1 VRHLRSGTS
10 TRDGRLCDTIVPTQS
25 TPTGAGRE
33 GSEVPQFGYAALNR
47 TLREED
53 VRTNR
58 GMQQATFEERG
69 LDYAGELAEQNCRG
83 LRRIVRWNIDH
94 DIHFYRITSDLIP
107 WYSQYDLE
115 ELPNSDAVFD
125 ILGDVGDLAEEHDL
139 RLTFHPSHFV
149 KLASPTDSV
158 VENAV
163 RDLECHGDLMDA
175 IGLSRTPYNSI
186 NIHIGAHYSDKA
198 ATAERFCAAVDR
210 LPPAVSDRLTVEN
223 DDKESLWS
231 VPELVESV
239 HDEIGMP
246 VVYDALHHQFSDRG
260 LTGREALEAAVST
273 WPDDVRPIIHYS
285 ESRRLHEADPS
296 VSPRNH
302 SDYVQGPIHTFG
314 REVDVM
320 IEAKMK
326 EQAVMQYRQQH
337 RQQHSD
343 H

>member
-1 VRHLRSGTS
+1 MSTDSTHSGERPNAT
-10 TRDGRLCDTIVPTQS
+10 
-25 TPTGAGRE
+25 
-33 GSEVPQFGYAALNR
+33 PQFGYAALNR
-47 TLREED
+47 TLREDE

-83 LRRIVRWNIDH
+83 LRRIIEWNVDH
-94 DIHFYRITSDLIP
+94 DIRFYRITSDLIP

-115 ELPNSDAVFD
+115 GLPNSDTVLD
-125 ILGDVGDLAEEHDL
+125 ILADIGEFAAEHDL

-149 KLASPTDSV
+149 KLASPTESV
-158 VENAV
+158 VDNAV
-163 RDLECHGDLMDA
+163 VDLECHGDLMDA
-175 IGLSRTPYNSI
+175 MGLSRSPYNSI
-186 NIHIGAHYSDKA
+186 NVHIGAYYSDKA
-198 ATAERFCAAVDR
+198 ATARRFCEAVDR

-246 VVYDALHHQFSDRG
+246 VVYDALHHQFTDRG
-260 LTGREALEAAVST
+260 LTGREALEAAVDT
-273 WPDDVRPIIHYS
+273 WPGDVRPIVHYS
-285 ESRRLHEADPS
+285 EPRRLHEADS
-296 VSPRNH
+296 SISPRNH
-302 SDYVQGPIHTFG
+302 SDYVAGPIDTYG

-326 EQAVMQYRQQH
+326 ERAVLQYRQQQ
-337 RQQHSD
+337 RGA
-343 H
+343 

>member
-1 VRHLRSGTS
+1 MS
-10 TRDGRLCDTIVPTQS
+10 TDS
-25 TPTGAGRE
+25 TYSDERTNAI
-33 GSEVPQFGYAALNR
+33 PQFGYAALNR

-58 GMQQATFEERG
+58 GMQKATFEKKG
-69 LDYAGELAEQNCRG
+69 LAYAGELAEQNCRG
-83 LRRIVRWNIDH
+83 VRRIIEWNVDH
-94 DIHFYRITSDLIP
+94 DIRFYRISSDLIP

-115 ELPNSDAVFD
+115 DLPNSETVLD
-125 ILGDVGDLAEEHDL
+125 LLAEIGEFADSHDL

-158 VENAV
+158 VDNAV
-163 RDLECHGDLMDA
+163 VDLECHGDLMDA
-175 IGLSRTPYNSI
+175 MGLSRTPYNSI
-186 NIHIGAHYSDKA
+186 NIHIGAHYSDKE
-198 ATAERFCAAVDR
+198 ATAERFCEAVDR
-210 LPPAVSDRLTVEN
+210 LPAAVRDRLTVEN

-246 VVYDALHHQFSDRG
+246 VVYDALHHQFTDRG
-260 LTGREALEAAVST
+260 LTGREALELAVDT

-302 SDYVQGPIHTFG
+302 SDYVQGPIDTDGHA
-314 REVDVM
+314 VDVM

-326 EQAVMQYRQQH
+326 EQAVLQYRQQH
-337 RQQHSD
+337 QRR
-343 H
+343 

>member
-1 VRHLRSGTS
+1 MRHLGSGTS

-175 IGLSRTPYNSI
+175 IDLSRTPYNSI

-302 SDYVQGPIHTFG
+302 SDYVAGPIHTFG

>member
-1 VRHLRSGTS
+1 MKWLGEQPRTERIHPARVYNGQTVS
-10 TRDGRLCDTIVPTQS
+10 TDSTQS
-25 TPTGAGRE
+25 GKRPNGT
-33 GSEVPQFGYAALNR
+33 PQFGYAALNR

-69 LDYAGELAEQNCRG
+69 LAYAGELAAQNCRG
-83 LRRIVRWNIDH
+83 LRRIIEWNVDH
-94 DIHFYRITSDLIP
+94 DIRFYRITSDLIP
-107 WYSQYDLE
+107 WYSQYDLD
-115 ELPNSDAVFD
+115 ELPNSDVVLD
-125 ILGDVGDLAEEHDL
+125 LLTDVGDLADEYDL

-149 KLASPTDSV
+149 KLASPTESV
-158 VENAV
+158 VDNAI

-175 IGLSRTPYNSI
+175 MGLSRSPYNSI

-210 LPPAVSDRLTVEN
+210 LPPAVGDRLTVEN

-231 VPELVESV
+231 VPELVDSV
-239 HDEIGMP
+239 HNEIGMP

-260 LTGREALEAAVST
+260 LTGREALDQAVDT

-285 ESRRLHEADPS
+285 EPRRLHEADPS

-302 SDYVQGPIHTFG
+302 SDYVAGPIDTFG

-326 EQAVMQYRQQH
+326 EQAVMRYRQRH
-337 RQQHSD
+337 RD
-343 H
+343 E

>member
-1 VRHLRSGTS
+1 MS
-10 TRDGRLCDTIVPTQS
+10 TQQS
-25 TPTGAGRE
+25 H
-33 GSEVPQFGYAALNR
+33 PQFGYAALNR

-58 GMQQATFEERG
+58 GMQQATFEEKG
-69 LDYAGELAEQNCRG
+69 LPYAGELAEQNCRG
-83 LRRIVRWNIDH
+83 LRRIVRWNLDH
-94 DIHFYRITSDLIP
+94 DIRFYRITSDLIP
-107 WYSQYDLE
+107 WYSQYDLTD
-115 ELPNSDAVFD
+115 LPNSETVLD
-125 ILGDVGDLAEEHDL
+125 ILTDVGEFADEHDL

-149 KLASPTDSV
+149 KLASPTESV
-158 VENAV
+158 VENAI

-175 IGLSRTPYNSI
+175 MDLSRSPYNSI
-186 NIHIGAHYSDKA
+186 NIHIGAHYSDKE
-198 ATAERFCAAVDR
+198 ATAKRFCEAVDR
-210 LPPAVSDRLTVEN
+210 LSPAVRQRLTVEN

-260 LTGREALEAAVST
+260 LTGWEALELAVDT
-273 WPDDVRPIIHYS
+273 WPDGVRPIIHYS
-285 ESRRLHEADPS
+285 EPRRLHEADPS

-302 SDYVQGPIHTFG
+302 SDFVAGPIHTHG
-314 REVDVM
+314 HGVDVM

-337 RQQHSD
+337 PD

>member
-1 VRHLRSGTS
+1 
-10 TRDGRLCDTIVPTQS
+10 VPTQS

>member
-1 VRHLRSGTS
+1 MRHLGSGTS
-10 TRDGRLCDTIVPTQS
+10 TRDGRLCDTIVSTQS

-83 LRRIVRWNIDH
+83 LRRIIEWNIDH

-115 ELPNSDAVFD
+115 ELPNSNAVLD
-125 ILGDVGDLAEEHDL
+125 MLGDVGDLTEKHDL

-149 KLASPTDSV
+149 KLASPTESV

-175 IGLSRTPYNSI
+175 MGLSRSPYNSI

-198 ATAERFCAAVDR
+198 ATAERFCAAVDH

-239 HDEIGMP
+239 HGEIGMP

-314 REVDVM
+314 CEADVM

-326 EQAVMQYRQQH
+326 ERAVMQYRQQH
-337 RQQHSD
+337 PD